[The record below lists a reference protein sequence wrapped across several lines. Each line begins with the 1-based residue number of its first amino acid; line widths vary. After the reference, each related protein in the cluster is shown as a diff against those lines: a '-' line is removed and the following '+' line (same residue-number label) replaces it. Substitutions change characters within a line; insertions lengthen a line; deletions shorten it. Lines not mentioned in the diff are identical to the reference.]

1 MFRVARTVDVVYK
14 VKERNTGSF
23 NFGIGYGTESGVSFR
38 AGVQQDNWLG
48 TGYAVGINGTKN
60 DYQTYAELSVT
71 NPYFTVDGVSLG
83 GRLFYN
89 DFGQMTPTC
98 PTIPTRVM
106 VQT

>member
-1 MFRVARTVDVVYK
+1 M
-14 VKERNTGSF
+14 KERNTGSF